1 MEYLFNGFT
10 LDPGRFELKERG
22 SLVAV
27 EPQVFGLLELLL
39 ENRDRVVSKD
49 EIIEKV
55 WDGRFVSD
63 ASISS
68 RIKSARQAVGDDG
81 TAQSIIRTIHGK
93 GFRFV
98 AQVTVTDLDMNAERR
113 ARVKSAIQ
121 QPSAEEQA
129 KDRPPNTKPSIA
141 ILPFL
146 FLGPLDPESVI
157 ADALPHDLIQALSRL
172 GWLFVIARGSSFQ
185 FRGAGVDVQEIGKAL
200 GVRYVL
206 AGSVEILDNALAITT
221 ELSDTRTGGIIWSD
235 RIVEKHDGVHQVR
248 AEIVAR
254 VVSSLEVYIPLN
266 EARNARLNVSE
277 NLDSW
282 SNYHLGLQHMYR
294 FTNQDN
300 ARAADL
306 FRRATEQDPGFSR
319 AYAGL
324 SFTSFQSS
332 FLKYDDGQADAL
344 LDARRFSERSIELD
358 PIDPFANFTLGR
370 AYLLD
375 GELDTS
381 LGWLDR
387 AIALNPNYSH
397 GYYAHAFT
405 DMLSG
410 NTGVSLTHFDKALAL
425 SPLDPFVYA
434 MLAGRALSFVNE
446 GQYGSAAEAGE
457 KAARAPGAH
466 FIIDMIAVIAHAL
479 NEDQEKAQ
487 FRADKIR
494 NRRPDASEALFFDSF
509 PFSNTEIKHRI
520 SHALTLYGF

>member
-1 MEYLFNGFT
+1 MEYQFNDFT
-10 LDPGRFELKERG
+10 LDPEKFELKQRG

-27 EPQVFGLLELLL
+27 EPQVFELLRLLL

-55 WDGRFVSD
+55 WGGRFVSD
-63 ASISS
+63 ASVSS

-81 TAQSIIRTIHGK
+81 TSQTCIRTIYGK

-98 AQVTVTDLDMNAERR
+98 AEASVIELDVDPV
-113 ARVKSAIQ
+113 ARITTLVNS
-121 QPSAEEQA
+121 PSAEAPE
-129 KDRPPNTKPSIA
+129 KESPPNTKPSIA
-141 ILPFL
+141 ILPFQI
-146 FLGPLDPESVI
+146 LGPLDPKSVL

-172 GWLFVIARGSSFQ
+172 GWIFVIARGSSFQ
-185 FRGAGVDVQEIGKAL
+185 FRGGDVDVLEIGKTL

-206 AGSVEILDNALAITT
+206 SGSIEILDNALAVTT

-235 RIVEKHDGVHQVR
+235 RIIEKHDGVHQVR

-306 FRRATEQDPGFSR
+306 FRRATQQDPGFSR

-332 FLKYDDGQADAL
+332 FLKYDDGQTNAL

-358 PIDPFANFTLGR
+358 PVDPFANFTLGR
-370 AYLLD
+370 AFLLD

-397 GYYAHAFT
+397 GYYSHAFT

-410 NTGVSLTHFDKALAL
+410 NTGVSLAHFDKALTL
-425 SPLDPFVYA
+425 SPLDPMVYA

-446 GQYGSAAEAGE
+446 GDYESAAEAGE

-466 FIIDMIAVIAHAL
+466 FIIDMIAIIAHAL
-479 NEDQEKAQ
+479 NEDREKAQ

-509 PFSNTEIKHRI
+509 PFSNTQIKHKI
-520 SHALTLYGF
+520 SDALTRYGF